1 MSGAILPMI
10 PRIMTLPP
18 DDRRRR
24 PRRGSR
30 ADAGTHATMTPR
42 QVLIVEDEALVAL
55 TLEAM
60 VQDIGHSVTA
70 LAADARTALRLAVS
84 LSPDIVLM
92 DVRLGA
98 AGDEGIAA
106 AVAIRARTS
115 AQIIFV
121 TAYANPG
128 MVARINAA
136 LPAAPVLMKPISALE
151 LARVIEEASRGT

>member
-1 MSGAILPMI
+1 MSGAVLPMI
-10 PRIMTLPP
+10 SRTMMLPS

-30 ADAGTHATMTPR
+30 ADAGTHATMTPC

-98 AGDEGIAA
+98 GGDEGIAA
-106 AVAIRARTS
+106 AVAIRAQTS
-115 AQIIFV
+115 A
-121 TAYANPG
+121 
-128 MVARINAA
+128 R
-136 LPAAPVLMKPISALE
+136 
-151 LARVIEEASRGT
+151 